1 MNTEK
6 EILILTISE
15 ACKTLRISKSSIY
28 RLFRQRKLK
37 SIQLGKRRLVRS
49 EELLRF
55 VKAAE
60 SR

>member
-6 EILILTISE
+6 TTSILTVGE
-15 ACKTLRISKSSIY
+15 ACNTLRISKSSLY

-37 SIQLGKRRLVRS
+37 SFHLGRRRLVRT

-60 SR
+60 CR